1 MGLYQG
7 RALREGPPR
16 PRPTRARRVRR
27 ALQVLG
33 LLALLAGLAHVP
45 WDAWRRKLAV
55 ISVVEVRGAEYLD
68 PGRVSELAGI
78 RTGGDLLGLD
88 FDRAR
93 QELLRHARIA
103 DARVTRRGLTGVSI
117 RIVER
122 RPALLVRHGVPWE
135 LDSAG
140 VLLKPFADGAV
151 ADVPL
156 LTGPDFATYPEGALI
171 RTTPVR
177 RGLEWMRALSSRD
190 LQLGGRVSEID
201 VSDARATTL
210 LLMSGTRVLSPAWP
224 PDLRTLS
231 ALRVVLADLDKR
243 GTAAQEVD
251 LRFENQVIV
260 RPVEP
265 AGAPA
270 AMGARSG

>member
-27 ALQVLG
+27 ALQMLG

-151 ADVPL
+151 AEAFPSNPNGAEAAVAGLCNARGNVLALMPHPERAVELGQLSRAMGGEWGARRDRAQEAADDSAFGE
-156 LTGPDFATYPEGALI
+156 GPGMVVFRELARHLEGA
-171 RTTPVR
+171 
-177 RGLEWMRALSSRD
+177 
-190 LQLGGRVSEID
+190 
-201 VSDARATTL
+201 
-210 LLMSGTRVLSPAWP
+210 
-224 PDLRTLS
+224 
-231 ALRVVLADLDKR
+231 
-243 GTAAQEVD
+243 
-251 LRFENQVIV
+251 
-260 RPVEP
+260 
-265 AGAPA
+265 
-270 AMGARSG
+270 

>member
-1 MGLYQG
+1 RYQG

-122 RPALLVRHGVPWE
+122 RHALLVRHGVPSE
-135 LDSAG
+135 LASAG
-140 VLLKPFADGAV
+140 LLRKPF
-151 ADVPL
+151 
-156 LTGPDFATYPEGALI
+156 
-171 RTTPVR
+171 
-177 RGLEWMRALSSRD
+177 
-190 LQLGGRVSEID
+190 
-201 VSDARATTL
+201 
-210 LLMSGTRVLSPAWP
+210 
-224 PDLRTLS
+224 
-231 ALRVVLADLDKR
+231 ALRVVLAELDSR